1 MEFRRIGRKSLV
13 KVKVYVEGGGRAK
26 ELYRRCREAFSQFF
40 RKSHLAGRMP
50 KIIACGS
57 RNDAFDKF
65 RIAFGNKQADEFVVL
80 LVDSEGPVEPG
91 VGSLQHLAGC
101 DHWDWPGGVGNEHV
115 HMMVQCME
123 AWFLADRDSLALYF
137 GSDFNRSALP
147 GRQNIEQIAK
157 GDVLEALRES
167 TRRCRK
173 GRYDKGRHS
182 FEILKQID
190 PERVFDASPYARS
203 LIKTVREAAR

>member
-1 MEFRRIGRKSLV
+1 M
-13 KVKVYVEGGGRAK
+13 KVKIYVEGGGQAK
-26 ELYRRCREAFSQFF
+26 ELRTRCREGFSSFF
-40 RKSHLAGRMP
+40 RSSDLAGRMP

-65 RIAFGNKQADEFVVL
+65 SIAFGNKQADEFVVL
-80 LVDSEGPVEPG
+80 LVDSEGPVASG
-91 VGSLQHLAGC
+91 VRSLQYLADR
-101 DHWDWPGGVGNEHV
+101 DHWAWPFRAGDEHV

-123 AWFLADRDSLALYF
+123 SWFLTDRDSLALYF

-147 GRQNIEQIAK
+147 GRQDIEQIAK
-157 GDVLEALRES
+157 GGVLEALRDA

-190 PERVFDASPYARS
+190 PERVFDASPRARS
-203 LIKTVREAAR
+203 LIETVREAAG